1 MTNKFLLDLT
11 RPIFSNSFIGFDRL
25 FSDLYEMQR
34 LAEIEKTGMTN
45 YPPYNM
51 TKKDNTY
58 KLSMAVAGIP
68 KKDIS
73 IVKEKNVLTVYGTT
87 ENKEKEDT
95 LYHGIATRNFKKS
108 FNVAEDIEIKD
119 ATLKDGML
127 TIEMERLVPEEDK
140 PVTIKIK

>member
-25 FSDLYEMQR
+25 FNDLCEMQR
-34 LAEIEKTGMTN
+34 HGREMPG

-73 IVKEKNVLTVYGTT
+73 IIKEKNILTVYGTT

-95 LYHGIATRNFKKS
+95 IYQGIATRNFKRN
-108 FNVAEDIEIKD
+108 FNIAEDIEIKD

-127 TIEMERLVPEEDK
+127 TIEMERLVPDEDK

>member
-11 RPIFSNSFIGFDRL
+11 RPIFSNYFIGFDRL
-25 FSDLYEMQR
+25 FNDLCEMQR
-34 LAEIEKTGMTN
+34 HDRGMTG

-58 KLSMAVAGIP
+58 KLSMAVAGIS

-73 IVKEKNVLTVYGTT
+73 IIKEKNILTVYGTT
-87 ENKEKEDT
+87 KNKEKEDT
-95 LYHGIATRNFKKS
+95 IYQGIATRNFKKS

-127 TIEMERLVPEEDK
+127 TIEMERLVPDEDK

>member
-11 RPIFSNSFIGFDRL
+11 RPIFSNSFIGFDR
-25 FSDLYEMQR
+25 FFNDLCEMQR
-34 LAEIEKTGMTN
+34 HDRGMTG

-58 KLSMAVAGIP
+58 KLSMAVAGIS

-73 IVKEKNVLTVYGTT
+73 IIKEKNILTVYGTT
-87 ENKEKEDT
+87 KNKEKEDT
-95 LYHGIATRNFKKS
+95 IYQGIATRNFKKS

-119 ATLKDGML
+119 AELKDGML
-127 TIEMERLVPEEDK
+127 TIEMERIVPDEDK

>member
-1 MTNKFLLDLT
+1 MPNKFLLDLT

-25 FSDLYEMQR
+25 FNDLCEMQR
-34 LAEIEKTGMTN
+34 LDRGMTG

-51 TKKDNTY
+51 TKKDNIY

-73 IVKEKNVLTVYGTT
+73 IVKEKNILTVYGTM

-119 ATLKDGML
+119 AKLKDGML
-127 TIEMERLVPEEDK
+127 TIEMERIVPDEDK

>member
-25 FSDLYEMQR
+25 FNELCEMQR
-34 LAEIEKTGMTN
+34 HGREMPG

-51 TKKDNTY
+51 TKKDTTY
-58 KLSMAVAGIP
+58 KLSMAVAGIS

-73 IVKEKNVLTVYGTT
+73 INKEKNILTVYGTT

-95 LYHGIATRNFKKS
+95 IYQGIATRNFKRS

-127 TIEMERLVPEEDK
+127 TIEMERIVPDEDK

>member
-1 MTNKFLLDLT
+1 MTTNKFLLDLT

-25 FSDLYEMQR
+25 FNDLCEMQR
-34 LAEIEKTGMTN
+34 HDNRGMTG

-51 TKKDNTY
+51 TKKDNKY
-58 KLSMAVAGIP
+58 KLKMAIAGIP

-73 IVKEKNVLTVYGTT
+73 IVKEKNILTVYGTI

-95 LYHGIATRNFKKS
+95 IYQGIATRNFKRS
-108 FNVAEDIEIKD
+108 FNVAEDIEIKG
-119 ATLKDGML
+119 AALKDGML
-127 TIEMERLVPEEDK
+127 TIEMERIVPDEDK